1 MFANRLI
8 GVVIISEFWCST
20 YLYCLYFLCE
30 IGNCGCDDRKF
41 CIKQFIKKLN
51 NQEINNFI
59 LVVFF

>member
-41 CIKQFIKKLN
+41 CIKQFVKN
-51 NQEINNFI
+51 
-59 LVVFF
+59 